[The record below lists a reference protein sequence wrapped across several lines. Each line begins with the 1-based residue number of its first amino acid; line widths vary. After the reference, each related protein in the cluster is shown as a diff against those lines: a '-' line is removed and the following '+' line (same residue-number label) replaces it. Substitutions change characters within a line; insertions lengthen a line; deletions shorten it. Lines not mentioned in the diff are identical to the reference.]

1 MGNGLRSL
9 ILLNTLAVVLFL
21 SSLSLHTSLIY
32 SLSADNSNVT
42 VSNET
47 GSLNARVSSVP
58 DINSS
63 LVKNILDAVNNT
75 DTKNITI
82 EHVLDTVN
90 NTDTKNITI
99 QQILDTVNNTDTKN
113 ITMQNMLDSLNKTA
127 TSSGSSNSSLN
138 EK

>member
-9 ILLNTLAVVLFL
+9 ILLSTLAVVLFL

-63 LVKNILDAVNNT
+63 LVQNILNA
-75 DTKNITI
+75 
-82 EHVLDTVN
+82 
-90 NTDTKNITI
+90 
-99 QQILDTVNNTDTKN
+99 VNNTDTKN

>member
-9 ILLNTLAVVLFL
+9 ILLSTLAVVLFL

-63 LVKNILDAVNNT
+63 LVQNILDAVNNT

-82 EHVLDTVN
+82 EH
-90 NTDTKNITI
+90 
-99 QQILDTVNNTDTKN
+99 ILDTVNNTDTKN